1 MIFLMV
7 LILLLAVLL
16 ILVILIQ
23 PSKGD
28 MLGSSF
34 GGAGGAMSSMFGSRG
49 SLQLLHKITIGI
61 TALVVVLSIVM
72 NILTPSN
79 ATVENVKAVSEGVKY
94 NPELEAPTE
103 APATIPAGNQNQQP
117 TESGDSK

>member
-16 ILVILIQ
+16 ILIVLIQ

-28 MLGSSF
+28 MLGTSF
-34 GGAGGAMSSMFGSRG
+34 GGAGGTMSSMFGSRG

-61 TALVVVLSIVM
+61 TGLMVVLSIVM
-72 NILTPSN
+72 NILTPS
-79 ATVENVKAVSEGVKY
+79 ATEVESPKAASELIKS
-94 NPELEAPTE
+94 NLDLEAPTE
-103 APATIPAGNQNQQP
+103 APSAIPTEIEDPQP
-117 TESGDSK
+117 TESK